1 MHTTSDDYLP
11 IEDSYAQLQV
21 DVLGEEGDEMQDIFK
36 PYFKDPECFLITG
49 TNLAKLI
56 RDFCYKEQQ

>member
-1 MHTTSDDYLP
+1 MFTDSNGYVP
-11 IEDSYAQLQV
+11 IEDSYVRLQR
-21 DVLGEEGDEMQDIFK
+21 DILDNEEGMQDIFK
-36 PYFKDPECFLITG
+36 PYFQNYHYYLITG